1 VGRTAQFAV
10 TMIARGGGVGVLLFR
25 LLSGNVRPL
34 SALWDLFLKKSKIR
48 HLPEEALTLLSQARK
63 TSENCAKD
71 HGDFLGDVH
80 AANLAAFA
88 TLKSPNSAI
97 ASTRETNW
105 TENPPALI
113 ASHAG
118 KAAVLFE

>member
-1 VGRTAQFAV
+1 
-10 TMIARGGGVGVLLFR
+10 MIARGGGVGVLLFR

-80 AANLAAFA
+80 AAKPGRLRN
-88 TLKSPNSAI
+88 
-97 ASTRETNW
+97 
-105 TENPPALI
+105 TEITKLRYRLDA
-113 ASHAG
+113 
-118 KAAVLFE
+118 